1 MTLPAAVKSH
11 HTVWVSAPGARPRAV
26 RYAVDGERLVCFGDD
41 GLASVPDGS
50 RVSLAVHEIAGGEM
64 LATFS
69 ATMRELAPDAIDTN
83 ALVELL
89 ELCDGDLSRLAAR
102 HRLEQLEEV
111 VDLAQ
116 REAEALRAL
125 DEAQAHDFGG
135 AVATRAA

>member
-89 ELCDGDLSRLAAR
+89 AHVSLGRTLAEVEAN
-102 HRLEQLEEV
+102 LE
-111 VDLAQ
+111 AQ
-116 REAEALRAL
+116 RSRRRVVELVR
-125 DEAQAHDFGG
+125 
-135 AVATRAA
+135 